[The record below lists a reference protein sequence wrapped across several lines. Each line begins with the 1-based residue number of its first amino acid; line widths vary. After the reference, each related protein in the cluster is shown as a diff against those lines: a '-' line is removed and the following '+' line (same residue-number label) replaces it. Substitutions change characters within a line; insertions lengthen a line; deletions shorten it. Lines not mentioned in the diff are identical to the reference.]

1 MRMNAKWLPA
11 LVLPAVMIAGGTAAQ
26 PGAATASGGVI
37 VTAHQAGYAAVT
49 KIGGAVTS
57 FKYVQATLTV
67 PALNCASTAAGE
79 ATQLV
84 FLGDTLSASGNF
96 SNDNVVGVSESCQ
109 NGSPNYAAVTGSP
122 CNGHNAVLTVS
133 PGDTIKLVLNSSG
146 GETAFDLT
154 TNTSVSN
161 PLGTP
166 CGDDSSAG
174 ALTQGGFGQNIA
186 NFTQAGF
193 RQVQVQGSNQ
203 STPKPLASSAWNV
216 AHYILRGPTGRTDVK
231 PEALLSG
238 TFTSAFATD
247 WLAPN

>member
-11 LVLPAVMIAGGTAAQ
+11 IVVPAAMIAGSTAAQ
-26 PGAATASGGVI
+26 PGAATAGGGVI
-37 VTAHQAGYAAVT
+37 TAAHQAGYAAVA
-49 KIGGAVTS
+49 KSGGAVTS
-57 FKYVQATLTV
+57 FKFVQATLTV
-67 PALNCASTAAGE
+67 PALNCASTATGE

-84 FLGDTLSASGNF
+84 FLGDTLTALGNF

-109 NGSPNYAAVTGSP
+109 SGSPSYTAVAGSP
-122 CNGHNAVLTVS
+122 CNGHNALLTVS
-133 PGDTIKLVLNSSG
+133 PGDTVKLVLNSGG

-154 TNTSVSN
+154 TNTSLSN

-174 ALTQGGFGQNIA
+174 VLTQGGFGQNIA

-193 RQVQVQGSNQ
+193 RQIQVQGSNQ
-203 STPKPLASSAWNV
+203 STPKPLASSAWSL
-216 AHYILRGPTGRTDVK
+216 AHYVLQGPTHRADVK

-238 TFTSAFATD
+238 AFTSAFAND
-247 WLAPN
+247 WLAAN